1 MATEFNTQVGDGE
14 YRLQFETDNQA
25 HYLFMQ
31 SAARRC
37 IDCAHM
43 TNADKIRS
51 MSDAELYVLFREIY
65 NAGVVYG
72 VSYMYGKQPDNFEWK
87 MKWLMQPAEEG
98 KRKDNSDD
106 LG

>member
-1 MATEFNTQVGDGE
+1 MATEFNTQVGNGE
-14 YRLQFETDNQA
+14 YRLQFETNNEA
-25 HYLFMQ
+25 HYLLMQ

-37 IDCAHM
+37 IDRARM
-43 TNADKIRS
+43 TNADRIRA
-51 MSDAELYVLFREIY
+51 MSDMELYVLFREIY

-98 KRKDNSDD
+98 KREDNSDD